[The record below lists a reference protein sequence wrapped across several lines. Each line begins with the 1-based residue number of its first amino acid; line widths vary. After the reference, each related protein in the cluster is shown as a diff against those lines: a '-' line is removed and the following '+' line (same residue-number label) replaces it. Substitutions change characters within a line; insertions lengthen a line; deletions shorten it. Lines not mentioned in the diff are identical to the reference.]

1 MESVRL
7 DLIVSQIHDEGTCL
21 ADYRKGNSPYKPEDY
36 NFVQHAIEQGYS
48 VFFYDRLGQGS
59 SDK

>member
-1 MESVRL
+1 MTLLGRGGS
-7 DLIVSQIHDEGTCL
+7 T
-21 ADYRKGNSPYKPEDY
+21 DYMTGNSPYKPEEY
-36 NFVQHAIEQGYS
+36 NFVQHAISQGYS